1 MDILIIAVLV
11 IIATILFL
19 VELFVVPGISIA
31 GILAGGCIIYAN
43 YYAFANLGATGGF
56 VTLLVS
62 AVACIGSLVWFM
74 RSKTLDRLSLK
85 TDITGT
91 VDRTAEQSVKV
102 GDTGL
107 TTTRLALVG
116 QADIA
121 GHLVEVNSADGL
133 LDEKTPVVVTRITN
147 GTIFVRKNENREL

>member
-1 MDILIIAVLV
+1 MDIFIIVLLV
-11 IIATILFL
+11 IAAIVLFL
-19 VELFVVPGISIA
+19 VELVVVPGISIA
-31 GILAGGCIIYAN
+31 GILAGGCIIFAN
-43 YYAFANLGATGGF
+43 YYAFANLGTMGGII
-56 VTLLVS
+56 TLLVS
-62 AVACIGSLVWFM
+62 ALGCIGSLVWFM

-121 GHLVEVNSADGL
+121 GHLVEVNSADGF

-147 GTIFVRKNENREL
+147 GTIFVRKNEN

>member
-1 MDILIIAVLV
+1 MDIFIIVLLV
-11 IIATILFL
+11 IAAIVLFL

-31 GILAGGCIIYAN
+31 GILAGGCIIFAN
-43 YYAFANLGATGGF
+43 YYAFANLGTMGGII
-56 VTLLVS
+56 TLLVS
-62 AVACIGSLVWFM
+62 ALGCIGSLVWFM

-121 GHLVEVNSADGL
+121 GHLVEVNSADGF

-147 GTIFVRKNENREL
+147 GTIFVRRNEN